1 MKVKLKGKKMDNS
14 FSYMGFSTEDWA
26 ALNRGEVV
34 EVDTISKHA
43 VDWVEEVKGTATKSK
58 TKTSE
63 GDK

>member
-1 MKVKLKGKKMDNS
+1 MKVKLKGEKMDSS
-14 FSYMGFSTEDWA
+14 FSYRGFSTEDWA
-26 ALNRGEVV
+26 ALNKGEVV

-43 VDWVEEVKGTATKSK
+43 VGLVEEVKGVTTKSK